1 MTKGDGTAID
11 VEFLL
16 VDLQFAYALQ
26 DLDSESL
33 VQFDQIDIFD
43 VESGALQDLARSR
56 DRTKAHVGGVNPCP
70 CRCHTATTRAE
81 TQPLGVARGWHDQ
94 CTAARLSAG

>member
-1 MTKGDGTAID
+1 MTKGDGSIID

-26 DLDSESL
+26 HLDGESL

-43 VESGALQDLARSR
+43 VESGTLQDLARGR
-56 DRTKAHVGGVNPCP
+56 DRTKAHVDKIDA
-70 CRCHTATTRAE
+70 CHCHCYY
-81 TQPLGVARGWHDQ
+81 ARSWM
-94 CTAARLSAG
+94 